1 MGFGISF
8 FLLITARGW
17 GTEKRRKFQ
26 VSYGASG
33 SIIAPLPQHPEIS
46 LPSQIEITVPSY
58 YSYCVINSI
67 RLIPAKEKM
76 EYMSWSGRWGERAS
90 SMGRGKMPGLGGW
103 FVPPGIDLSPE
114 GRKRSTW
121 RWG

>member
-76 EYMSWSGRWGERAS
+76 EYMSWSGRWEKEHQVWGG
-90 SMGRGKMPGLGGW
+90 GRCQGWEGGLYLQG
-103 FVPPGIDLSPE
+103 L
-114 GRKRSTW
+114 T
-121 RWG
+121 